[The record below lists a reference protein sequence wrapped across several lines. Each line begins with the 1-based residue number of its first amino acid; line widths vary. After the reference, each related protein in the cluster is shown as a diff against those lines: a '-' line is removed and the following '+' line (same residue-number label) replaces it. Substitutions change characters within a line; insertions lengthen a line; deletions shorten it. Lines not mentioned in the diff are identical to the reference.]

1 MELTLEGIVKLVR
14 LLQEAN
20 DQASI
25 VVTPAEKKE
34 SRIATLVRLL
44 QE

>member
-1 MELTLEGIVKLVR
+1 MLVMLEGIVKLVR

-25 VVTPAEKKE
+25 VVTPE
-34 SRIATLVRLL
+34 RIVTLVRLL

>member
-1 MELTLEGIVKLVR
+1 MVVTLEGIVKLVR

-25 VVTPAEKKE
+25 VVTPE
-34 SRIATLVRLL
+34 RIVTLVRLL